1 MPQSLNP
8 VRHTA
13 RGPARHAALGFT
25 LVELAVTFA
34 VLAILTLLAV
44 PSFTDWI
51 RNSQVR
57 SAADAMQNGLRLA
70 QAEAVRRSRLV
81 VFSLTAGQPGL
92 NVAAVANGSNWSI
105 QAAPVAGIDDASLQF
120 VQGGAFGDAVAGVTI
135 AGPASICFN
144 AEGRLVAGGTGL
156 AGVNCAA
163 PAEGGS
169 IDYDLSRAAA
179 QLRQG
184 SDRPLKVRVALGG
197 QVRMCDPAKA
207 LSATNP
213 DGC

>member
-1 MPQSLNP
+1 MRQGLNSLP
-8 VRHTA
+8 RAA
-13 RGPARHAALGFT
+13 RGFT
-25 LVELAVTFA
+25 LVELVVTFA

-51 RNSQVR
+51 RNTQVR

-120 VQGGAFGDAVAGVTI
+120 VQGGAFGDTTAGVTI
-135 AGPASICFN
+135 TGPASICFN
-144 AEGRLVAGGTGL
+144 AEGRLVAGSTGL

-169 IDYDLSRAAA
+169 IDYDVSRAAA

-184 SDRPLKVRVALGG
+184 SDRPLRVRVALGG
-197 QVRMCDPAKA
+197 QVRMCDPARA
-207 LSATNP
+207 LSAANP

>member
-1 MPQSLNP
+1 MRPGLTPQ
-8 VRHTA
+8 RRAA
-13 RGPARHAALGFT
+13 RGFT
-25 LVELAVTFA
+25 LVELVVTFA

-51 RNSQVR
+51 RNTQVR

-81 VFSLTAGQPGL
+81 VFSLTDGQPGL
-92 NVAAVANGSNWSI
+92 NVAAAANGPNWSI
-105 QAAPVAGIDDASLQF
+105 QAAPVAGIDDARLQF
-120 VQGGAFGDAVAGVTI
+120 IQGGAFGDALAGVSIT
-135 AGPASICFN
+135 GPASICFN
-144 AEGRLVAGGTGL
+144 AEGRLVTGS
-156 AGVNCAA
+156 AGVAGVACSA
-163 PAEGGS
+163 PAAGGS
-169 IDYDLSRAAA
+169 IDYDVSRAAA

-207 LSATNP
+207 LSAANP